1 MKKKLERLWFDNKRF
16 FLAACL
22 IFLGGGLIGYF
33 QAPAVESVVQSLM
46 GQLKEIAERIKESG
60 GGVLATFWM
69 IFSNNVLSSL
79 MMMALG
85 LFFAFFPI
93 IGMLANGV
101 LLGFIIAKYSAA
113 GVDPWVIFSAG
124 ILPHGIF
131 ELPAV
136 LFAAG
141 IGIRLGLL
149 SLRSVGLL
157 FAPHNGERVRNDW
170 YDTLKQFPIAVLTVI
185 VALFIAAVVESSIT
199 PLILKETLG
208 EQLQQLNL
216 LK

>member
-1 MKKKLERLWFDNKRF
+1 MNRRLQRLWLDNKRF
-16 FLAACL
+16 FLTACL
-22 IFLGGGLIGYF
+22 LFFGGGLLGYL
-33 QAPAVESVVQSLM
+33 QVPGVESMAQSLM
-46 GQLKEIAERIKESG
+46 GQVKEIVERIKESG
-60 GGVLATFWM
+60 GGVFATFWM

-93 IGMLANGV
+93 IGMLTNGV
-101 LLGFIIAKYSAA
+101 LLGFIMSTYGASGIS
-113 GVDPWVIFSAG
+113 PWLIFSAG

-157 FAPHNGERVRNDW
+157 FVPHNLERVKNDW
-170 YDTLKQFPIAVLTVI
+170 QGTLRQFPAAVLTVI
-185 VALFIAAVVESSIT
+185 GLLLIAAIVESTIT
-199 PLILKETLG
+199 PLILKAVVG
-208 EQLQQLNL
+208 EQMQQVNL